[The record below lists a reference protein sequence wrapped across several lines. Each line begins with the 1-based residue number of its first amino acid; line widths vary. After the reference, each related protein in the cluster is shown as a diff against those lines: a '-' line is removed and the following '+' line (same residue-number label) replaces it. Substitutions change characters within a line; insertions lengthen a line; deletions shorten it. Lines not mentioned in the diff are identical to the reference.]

1 MRPHPEIKNI
11 IISALIILA
20 LGEIL
25 FLIPSYP
32 KKVTHLV
39 VLTENGF
46 KPETTKIRE
55 GDTVR
60 FTTDRQE
67 PFWPASD
74 IHPTHTI
81 YPEFDPK
88 EPILPGQEWAFRFKK
103 TGEWKYHDHLSP
115 IFTGKIIVGEK
126 KSELSS
132 VSTGCQDKV
141 KGERI
146 KCWQDLIEKE
156 LGKAGL
162 ESAFRLIAEL
172 YASDS
177 FFATNCHGF
186 VHELGKAAWRQF
198 KSGESVF
205 ISPLSAYCSYGFYH
219 GFMEILLQ
227 SGGNLA
233 EAREFCEKVESALK
247 NKALGAAH
255 ACFHGIGHGLA
266 DPHDENLKGDAETFL
281 KPVLAICDKLAET
294 DLQLYLCASGA
305 FNAVEIMMSS
315 DQYGLSIN
323 KDDPFEICRRQPE
336 RFKNSCYTNL
346 VPASRA
352 VTKNQFKAAAGLIQ
366 AIPEDKYAQ
375 DAIAAHAA
383 EQIRIFVGGEKTVLE
398 DTLAACRTLEPRL
411 YLSCVRGLV
420 IGFMKYGPPE
430 SAYLSALDFCRNSML
445 KEPEKDACFHQLL
458 SNEIRVYYPRE
469 LAQKICASITEGN
482 YKKFCS
488 GL

>member
-81 YPEFDPK
+81 YPAFDPK

-156 LGKAGL
+156 L
-162 ESAFRLIAEL
+162 
-172 YASDS
+172 
-177 FFATNCHGF
+177 
-186 VHELGKAAWRQF
+186 
-198 KSGESVF
+198 
-205 ISPLSAYCSYGFYH
+205 
-219 GFMEILLQ
+219 
-227 SGGNLA
+227 
-233 EAREFCEKVESALK
+233 
-247 NKALGAAH
+247 
-255 ACFHGIGHGLA
+255 
-266 DPHDENLKGDAETFL
+266 
-281 KPVLAICDKLAET
+281 
-294 DLQLYLCASGA
+294 
-305 FNAVEIMMSS
+305 
-315 DQYGLSIN
+315 
-323 KDDPFEICRRQPE
+323 
-336 RFKNSCYTNL
+336 
-346 VPASRA
+346 
-352 VTKNQFKAAAGLIQ
+352 
-366 AIPEDKYAQ
+366 
-375 DAIAAHAA
+375 
-383 EQIRIFVGGEKTVLE
+383 
-398 DTLAACRTLEPRL
+398 
-411 YLSCVRGLV
+411 
-420 IGFMKYGPPE
+420 
-430 SAYLSALDFCRNSML
+430 
-445 KEPEKDACFHQLL
+445 
-458 SNEIRVYYPRE
+458 
-469 LAQKICASITEGN
+469 
-482 YKKFCS
+482 
-488 GL
+488 